1 MFKFL
6 KDKLKGALS
15 SFSKKVE
22 EVAEETPAEPAP
34 EPQVQAPPETAPSR
48 FESVSEPESTPEKP
62 ESISETEAVRQTEP
76 GHERPEKRTPEVQET
91 IPEPPKIIIPEK
103 KEGLFSKIKGIF
115 SKKEEVEELEEHHE
129 KPNVEILPR
138 EPVHDVVVEEPEIT
152 VEGSPLKK
160 VDIHKEEQLERERA
174 AVEGLFE
181 PAPEGTAP
189 EPAVELPKKRVRAT
203 TVIETPAIAKPEEE
217 YTPAKVSER
226 IKGIKV
232 KEESKVDERTTNLLG
247 KERAGAVEPG
257 ASEKKGFFQRL
268 RETITHKKLT
278 AEQFEQ
284 LFWDLEVA
292 LLENNVAVEVI
303 DKIKQDLKAAL
314 VDQPIPRGKVESTIL
329 ASLRASLQDL
339 FNVPSIDFL
348 SKVKSKKPFIICFV
362 GINGSGKTTTIA
374 KVTHLLKTHNL
385 GVVLAAADTFRAAA
399 IDQLQLHADKLGVK
413 LVKHDYGADPAAVA
427 FDAIKHA
434 EASKKDVVLID
445 TAGRLHSNI
454 NLVDEMKKIVRVAK
468 PDLTL
473 FIGESITGNDC
484 VEQAKQFNEAV
495 GIDGI
500 ILSKADIDEKG
511 GAAISVSYVTK
522 KPILYLGTGQ
532 EYDDL
537 KKFDAKQL
545 LDSLGL

>member
-1 MFKFL
+1 MTSEREQQ
-6 KDKLKGALS
+6 A
-15 SFSKKVE
+15 
-22 EVAEETPAEPAP
+22 ETPA
-34 EPQVQAPPETAPSR
+34 
-48 FESVSEPESTPEKP
+48 
-62 ESISETEAVRQTEP
+62 
-76 GHERPEKRTPEVQET
+76 
-91 IPEPPKIIIPEK
+91 IPEPPRITIPEK
-103 KEGLFSKIKGIF
+103 KGLFSKIKGIF

-129 KPNVEILPR
+129 KFGIEILPR
-138 EPVHDVVVEEPEIT
+138 EPVEEVVVEEPEVT
-152 VEGSPLKK
+152 VEGAPLKK
-160 VDIHKEEQLERERA
+160 VDIHREEQLERERA

-181 PAPEGTAP
+181 SAPEGTAP
-189 EPAVELPKKRVRAT
+189 EPAVELPKRRARS
-203 TVIETPAIAKPEEE
+203 VPVVEPVPEEE
-217 YTPAKVSER
+217 FSPTKVSER
-226 IKGIKV
+226 IKGVKV
-232 KEESKVDERTTNLLG
+232 KEETSVDERKSNL
-247 KERAGAVEPG
+247 PG
-257 ASEKKGFFQRL
+257 TAKSGDEVPEKKGFFQRI

-278 AEQFEQ
+278 ADQFEQ

-303 DKIKQDLKAAL
+303 DKIKQDLKLAL

-329 ASLRASLQDL
+329 ASLRRSLQDL
-339 FNVPSIDFL
+339 FDVPSIDL
-348 SKVKSKKPFIICFV
+348 LHEVRSKKPFVICFV

-374 KVTHLLKTHNL
+374 KVTHLLKAHNF

-537 KKFDAKQL
+537 KRFDAKTL